1 METTAPRRVSASSD
15 YRKEQLIIP
24 VFDFLPSKRRYTSE
38 HTIDT
43 VPQSFDDPKHNTDCP
58 IARIIRELVGWM
70 RFG

>member
-24 VFDFLPSKRRYTSE
+24 VFGFLPSKRRYTSK

-43 VPQSFDDPKHNTDCP
+43 VPQSFDGQKHNTDCP
-58 IARIIRELVGWM
+58 IARLIGGLVELLLS
-70 RFG
+70 